1 LNANASSKI
10 GMSPGSL
17 VYIGDRKIDEIKI
30 KIVDFDEHQFVESE
44 VSEIDACLPY
54 LQKDSVTWFNI
65 TGIHDTEFISRIGSQ
80 FNLHSLVLEDVVD
93 SEQRPKIDDY
103 GEYLFIVLKMLYA
116 EKSAKTIVHDQVS
129 IVITP
134 TYVISF
140 QTVDGDTFDPV
151 RNRIR
156 QGRGRIREKGSD
168 YLAYALIDTIVD
180 NYFKVLE
187 DLDDKIE
194 ELEDR
199 VISEPRA
206 EILQEIQHLKK
217 EMLYIRK
224 STWPLRDIINTLL
237 RGESSVIKD
246 DVSVYLHDL
255 YDHTI
260 KVLDTVET
268 YRDMLSTI
276 LDIYLSSLSNRMNE
290 VMKVLTIMASIFIPL
305 TFITGIYGM
314 NFKRMPELEW
324 NWAYPV
330 LLGIMTIIIIGM
342 LLWFK
347 KRKWI

>member
-1 LNANASSKI
+1 MNANASSKI

-199 VISEPRA
+199 VISEPRT